1 MSGVLISGTARK
13 ILLLEGVP
21 TAALPATSPA
31 RAEWLRRLGLVAVSI
46 VLCLGALE
54 LLLRATSGNLF
65 AWPNYVLQSRE
76 VLTGFQT
83 LQYLHDD
90 TLGYVPR
97 PGYATPKGY
106 NAPDIRFDAEGFR
119 IAGDGP
125 APGGPPILAVGD
137 SYTFGEEV
145 NNGETWPALLQ
156 ARTGARVLNA
166 GVAGYGFDQI
176 VLRAER
182 LAPQVRPA
190 AIVVSFI
197 ADDLRRTEK
206 SRLWSADKPWF
217 DLDKGIGGNGLVLRG
232 VPVPPRTDPRRTL
245 TLAQRVFGYSYLVD
259 FVLRRL
265 SLMEDWF
272 GDHVRVH
279 PAGMGEEIGCRLTAR
294 LRTLR
299 DTSGVPML
307 LVAQYDPF
315 IFKDAAFGAE
325 QRRLTGHILD
335 CARRQGIAVLDTFDA
350 VAGHKGDGGPL
361 GLYAQWHMNGAGN
374 SLVADGIAAALK
386 AKR

>member
-1 MSGVLISGTARK
+1 M
-13 ILLLEGVP
+13 P
-21 TAALPATSPA
+21 TVSLPATASA
-31 RAEWLRRLGLVAVSI
+31 RAEWTRRIGLVAASLA
-46 VLCLGALE
+46 LCFAALE

-83 LQYLHDD
+83 LQYLPDD

-106 NAPDIRFDAEGFR
+106 DAPDIRFDAEGFR
-119 IAGDGP
+119 INGDTP
-125 APGGPPILAVGD
+125 APAGPPILAVGD
-137 SYTFGEEV
+137 SYTYGEEV
-145 NNGETWPALLQ
+145 NNAETWPALLQ
-156 ARTGARVLNA
+156 GLTGARVLNA

-182 LAPQVRPA
+182 LAPRVHPA

-197 ADDLRRTEK
+197 ADDLRRTEV

-217 DLDKGIGGNGLVLRG
+217 DLDGSTGGNGLVLRG
-232 VPVPPRTDPRRTL
+232 VPVPPRTEPRRTL

-265 SLMEDWF
+265 GLMEDWF

-279 PAGMGEEIGCRLTAR
+279 PRGTGEEIGCRLTNR
-294 LRTLR
+294 LRGVR
-299 DTSGVPML
+299 DKSGVPLL
-307 LVAQYDPF
+307 LVAQYDPY

-325 QRRLTGHILD
+325 QKRLTGHLLD
-335 CARRQGIAVLDTFDA
+335 CARRQGLAVLDTFDA
-350 VAGHKGDGGPL
+350 VAGQQAGGPL
-361 GLYAQWHMNGAGN
+361 GLYAQWHMNGRGN
-374 SLVADGIAAALK
+374 ALVAGLIAAALK
-386 AKR
+386 DR